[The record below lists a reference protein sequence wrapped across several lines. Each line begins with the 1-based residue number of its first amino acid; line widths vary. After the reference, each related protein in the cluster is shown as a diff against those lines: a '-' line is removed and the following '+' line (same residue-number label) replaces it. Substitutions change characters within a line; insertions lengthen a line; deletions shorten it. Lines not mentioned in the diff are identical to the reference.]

1 MTPREQLRAQIQA
14 NAARRSLR
22 IQDVRVVPDPYAG
35 WRIYVVSP
43 DFEEMSGRERRE
55 AVLAGIDQG
64 QVQWCELL
72 TPVEAEW
79 SGGPPREVEPEDVPM
94 WPEALAR
101 GATLR
106 PVRFASDLDEDLPL
120 PFVVTFYSL
129 RGGVGRSTALAYTAR
144 ILAQRR
150 HSVLCVD
157 MDLEAPGL
165 SAIMGC
171 EEAVRSDRGV
181 VELLLQ
187 LEQGD
192 DVDEDDVI
200 DHVVRLSESDELYL
214 LPAGRPDADYAR
226 KLRLLDPESWYRE
239 QRNPLHRLIDLAGQL
254 PFRPQAILIDA
265 RTGLTTLSAPLLFDV
280 SDLTVVAFF
289 PHPQARLGTGELVRA
304 LLSASSRRIVGN
316 ERLTPEP
323 RFLVSPIPSGRGGQA
338 ERYRVRAMGWI
349 SDWLAAVGDDRRGE
363 PNPEE
368 ITRFIPYREAIA
380 ASDGLLSDEEVDRDF
395 APVADWIERFL
406 PTRGEPGVPRLP
418 ERKRSAL
425 EELAFSAGTAEDQDR
440 FLDVFVETEV
450 VEAALRPD
458 TLLVLGRKGTGKTA
472 VFRRIAEGKGY
483 DSAVVLAPTALR
495 GRYPWVLG
503 PDAFRRVETEVH
515 RLGRGWREFW
525 ALYVALSAHLARQE
539 MPPDVVPAPL
549 GELGALWKGRPT
561 EGPPRGRPHGDP
573 TERRLVEAIV
583 RALES
588 EDADLMASEWLE
600 RLDTIAPGNCYLL
613 LDGLDTGFGHG
624 TEDRQRRISAIKGL
638 FAFILDR
645 FPRLENYRFK
655 VLLREDIW
663 RQLQFENKSHL
674 YGRTVRLQWRTQA
687 DYLKTALAQAVT
699 ASDTFRDL
707 VAGIVLGGWVVSSVR
722 DAWDVSRWS
731 AEQTLRVWNVLAG
744 ERMRGGKTAFTYNWV
759 WNRMADGNGD
769 HGPRALLQLCREAV
783 HWERRENERTP
794 YDRSVIRPRAL
805 IESLGAV
812 SDQAVEALREEFK
825 ELDELIERL
834 QRLGRSPVEATD
846 LADLSEEVRLAREV
860 GLLEV
865 YEETEQE
872 VQRYRVPDLYRI
884 GLRVTRRGPS

>member
-1 MTPREQLRAQIQA
+1 MRSREELRARILA

-22 IQDVRVVPDPYAG
+22 VQDQDLRVVADPYAG

-43 DFEEMSGRERRE
+43 DFEGMPSRERRE
-55 AVLAGIDQG
+55 ALLAGIDQS

-79 SGGPPREVEPEDVPM
+79 SGGPPREVGPEDVPM

-101 GATLR
+101 GAIPR
-106 PVRFASDLDEDLPL
+106 PVRFASDLDQDLPL

-144 ILAQRR
+144 TLARR
-150 HSVLCVD
+150 GHSVLCVD

-171 EEAVRSDRGV
+171 EEAVGPDRGV

-187 LEQGD
+187 LEQGG
-192 DVDEDDVI
+192 DVELI

-214 LPAGRPDADYAR
+214 LPAGRPGADYAR

-239 QRNPLHRLIDLAGQL
+239 QRNPLHRLIELADGL
-254 PFRPQAILIDA
+254 PFKPEAILIDA
-265 RTGLTTLSAPLLFDV
+265 RTGLATLSAPLLFDV
-280 SDLTVVAFF
+280 SDLTVIAFF

-304 LLSASSRRIVGN
+304 LLSARSRRSVGD
-316 ERLTPEP
+316 EPLTPEP
-323 RFLVSPIPSGRGGQA
+323 RFLVSPVPSGRGGQA
-338 ERYRVRAMGWI
+338 EKYRVRAMEWI
-349 SDWLAAVGDDRRGE
+349 GDWLARVGDDRRGE
-363 PNPEE
+363 PDPEE
-368 ITRFIPYREAIA
+368 ITRFVPYREVIA
-380 ASDGLLSDEEVDRDF
+380 VSDGLLSDEEVDRDF
-395 APVADWIERFL
+395 APVADWVERFL
-406 PTRGEPGVPRLP
+406 PTRGEPGVPGLP
-418 ERKRSAL
+418 ERKRLAL
-425 EELAFSAGTAEDQDR
+425 GQLVFSTGTAEDQDR
-440 FLDVFVETEV
+440 FHEVFVETDV

-458 TLLVLGRKGTGKTA
+458 ALLVLGRKGTGKTA
-472 VFRRIAEGKGY
+472 VFRRIAEDDRY
-483 DSAVVLAPTALR
+483 CSAVVLAPASLR

-503 PDAFRRVETEVH
+503 PDAFRRIEEEVG
-515 RLGRGWREFW
+515 RPGRGWREFW
-525 ALYVALSAHLARQE
+525 ALYVPLSAYLARPE
-539 MPPDVVPAPL
+539 VRSEVVPAPL
-549 GELGALWKGRPT
+549 RDLGALR
-561 EGPPRGRPHGDP
+561 EGKL
-573 TERRLVEAIV
+573 TERRLVGAVV
-583 RALES
+583 RALGIE
-588 EDADLMASEWLE
+588 EVGLTASEWLE
-600 RLDTIAPGNCYLL
+600 RLGATAPGDCYLL

-624 TEDRQRRISAIKGL
+624 AEDRRRRTLAIEGL
-638 FAFILDR
+638 FAFVLDR
-645 FPRLENYRFK
+645 LPGLGNYRFK

-663 RQLQFENKSHL
+663 RQLRFENKSHL

-699 ASDTFRDL
+699 SSDTFHDLISEVVPRD
-707 VAGIVLGGWVVSSVR
+707 WP
-722 DAWDVSRWS
+722 VSRWS
-731 AEQTLRVWNVLAG
+731 AEQTLRAWNVLAG

-769 HGPRALLQLCREAV
+769 HGPRALLQLCHEAV

-846 LADLSEEVRLAREV
+846 LEDLSDEVQLAREV
-860 GLLEV
+860 GLLQV
-865 YEETEQE
+865 YEGTEQE
-872 VQRYRVPDLYRI
+872 VQRYRIPDLYRV
-884 GLRVTRRGPS
+884 GLRLTRRGPS

>member
-1 MTPREQLRAQIQA
+1 MTPREQLRAQIQT

-22 IQDVRVVPDPYAG
+22 IQDLKVVPDPYAG
-35 WRIYVVSP
+35 WRIYAVSP
-43 DFEEMSGRERRE
+43 DFEGMSGRERRE

-101 GATLR
+101 GAAPR
-106 PVRFASDLDEDLPL
+106 PVRFASDLDEDLDLPL
-120 PFVVTFYSL
+120 VVTFYSL

-165 SAIMGC
+165 AAIMGC
-171 EEAVRSDRGV
+171 EEAVARDKGQDKGRDKGV

-265 RTGLTTLSAPLLFDV
+265 RTGLTTLSAPL
-280 SDLTVVAFF
+280 
-289 PHPQARLGTGELVRA
+289 
-304 LLSASSRRIVGN
+304 
-316 ERLTPEP
+316 
-323 RFLVSPIPSGRGGQA
+323 
-338 ERYRVRAMGWI
+338 
-349 SDWLAAVGDDRRGE
+349 
-363 PNPEE
+363 
-368 ITRFIPYREAIA
+368 
-380 ASDGLLSDEEVDRDF
+380 
-395 APVADWIERFL
+395 
-406 PTRGEPGVPRLP
+406 
-418 ERKRSAL
+418 
-425 EELAFSAGTAEDQDR
+425 
-440 FLDVFVETEV
+440 
-450 VEAALRPD
+450 
-458 TLLVLGRKGTGKTA
+458 
-472 VFRRIAEGKGY
+472 
-483 DSAVVLAPTALR
+483 
-495 GRYPWVLG
+495 
-503 PDAFRRVETEVH
+503 
-515 RLGRGWREFW
+515 
-525 ALYVALSAHLARQE
+525 
-539 MPPDVVPAPL
+539 
-549 GELGALWKGRPT
+549 
-561 EGPPRGRPHGDP
+561 
-573 TERRLVEAIV
+573 
-583 RALES
+583 
-588 EDADLMASEWLE
+588 
-600 RLDTIAPGNCYLL
+600 
-613 LDGLDTGFGHG
+613 
-624 TEDRQRRISAIKGL
+624 
-638 FAFILDR
+638 
-645 FPRLENYRFK
+645 
-655 VLLREDIW
+655 
-663 RQLQFENKSHL
+663 
-674 YGRTVRLQWRTQA
+674 
-687 DYLKTALAQAVT
+687 
-699 ASDTFRDL
+699 RDL
-707 VAGIVLGGWVVSSVR
+707 VAEIVHGG
-722 DAWDVSRWS
+722 WDVSRWS
-731 AEQTLRVWNVLAG
+731 ADQTLRVWNVLAG

-846 LADLSEEVRLAREV
+846 LADLSEEVPLAREV

>member
-1 MTPREQLRAQIQA
+1 
-14 NAARRSLR
+14 
-22 IQDVRVVPDPYAG
+22 
-35 WRIYVVSP
+35 
-43 DFEEMSGRERRE
+43 
-55 AVLAGIDQG
+55 
-64 QVQWCELL
+64 
-72 TPVEAEW
+72 
-79 SGGPPREVEPEDVPM
+79 M

-483 DSAVVLAPTALR
+483 DSAVVLAP
-495 GRYPWVLG
+495 
-503 PDAFRRVETEVH
+503 
-515 RLGRGWREFW
+515 
-525 ALYVALSAHLARQE
+525 
-539 MPPDVVPAPL
+539 L

-561 EGPPRGRPHGDP
+561 EGSPRGRPHGDP

-699 ASDTFRDL
+699 ASDTSRDL